1 MVVKGKSLHSQSDK
15 GLYFSKDLYIS
26 KYSVP
31 DFIEGNQKLIKK
43 IVTEIC

>member
-15 GLYFSKDLYIS
+15 DLYLSKNLSIL
-26 KYSVP
+26 KYSVS